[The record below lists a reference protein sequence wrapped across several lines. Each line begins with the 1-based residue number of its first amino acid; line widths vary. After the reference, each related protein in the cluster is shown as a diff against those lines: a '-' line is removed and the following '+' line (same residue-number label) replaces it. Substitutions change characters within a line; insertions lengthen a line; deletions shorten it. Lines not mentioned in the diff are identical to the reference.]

1 VEVRFDDDG
10 LPGLGE
16 SGASGESV
24 VSDNVSASCRSLS
37 DRIVCVWEEAVEAVS
52 ESESLGGCPELAE
65 VLSVSM
71 VFTGR

>member
-1 VEVRFDDDG
+1 MEVWFDDDG
-10 LPGLGE
+10 LLGE

-52 ESESLGGCPELAE
+52 ESESLGGYPEPE